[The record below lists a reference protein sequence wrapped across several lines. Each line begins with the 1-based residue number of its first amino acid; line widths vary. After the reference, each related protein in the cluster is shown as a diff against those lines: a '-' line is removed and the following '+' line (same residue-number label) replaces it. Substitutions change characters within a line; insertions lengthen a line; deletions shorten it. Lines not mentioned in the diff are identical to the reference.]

1 MTTTSERE
9 TAATGAPGADAPE
22 AASDVAPQTSSA
34 GPAVGAAPRAQ
45 HGSASTDL
53 RGRLDAGVVAVA
65 GALARARARV
75 TPVVGVISTFGW
87 GVLVLVAVAWWSGL
101 VLRWEEAVVVA
112 TVGSVALLAA
122 VAFVLG
128 RLRYTVTLDLASRR
142 VVVGDRAVGRL
153 LVRNDSPRPMLPAVM
168 ELQVGRGMASFPV
181 PRLRAGA
188 EHEELFAVP
197 TQRRAVI
204 PLGPVRSVRSDPLG
218 LLRRELVWTEPE
230 ELFVHPRTLPLSGS
244 STGYLHDLEGR
255 VTPDISDSDVS
266 FHALRDYVPGD
277 DRRHIHWKSTARTG
291 QLMVRQF
298 EETRRSRLAVI
309 LSTRAEDYADPDEFE
324 LAVSVCGSLGLQAIR
339 EDGGLAVLVQQ
350 GRVRG
355 DHRTRLLDDLTR
367 LELAPARTTLADV
380 ARVAAATVS
389 DASVV
394 AVVTGSTVT
403 PTDLRAAAVRL
414 PVDARLV
421 SLRCSP
427 GAKVS
432 RGRVADMQVLT
443 LGELGDLPK
452 ALRRMHD

>member
-1 MTTTSERE
+1 MTSTTTAEPE
-9 TAATGAPGADAPE
+9 VAAASPDASPDAVDPGAADVATPAGRRRRRSWWPALRAH
-22 AASDVAPQTSSA
+22 AASAGRATRTVAAQVWTRSA
-34 GPAVGAAPRAQ
+34 PV
-45 HGSASTDL
+45 L
-53 RGRLDAGVVAVA
+53 GVVSP
-65 GALARARARV
+65 L
-75 TPVVGVISTFGW
+75 GW
-87 GVLVLVAVAWWSGL
+87 CVLVLTVASWWAGVALQWQETAILAVTVTVAL
-101 VLRWEEAVVVA
+101 VGAVV
-112 TVGSVALLAA
+112 
-122 VAFVLG
+122 FVLG
-128 RLRYTVTLDLASRR
+128 RLRYDVTLDVASRR

-153 LVRNDSPRPMLPAVM
+153 VVRNGSARPMLPAVM
-168 ELQVGRGMASFPV
+168 ELQVGRGVATFPV
-181 PRLRAGA
+181 PRLRAQA
-188 EHEELFAVP
+188 EHEEIFAVP

-204 PLGPVRSVRSDPLG
+204 PLGPVRSVRADPLG

-244 STGYLHDLEGR
+244 STGLLHDLEGR
-255 VTPDISDSDVS
+255 VTPDISDSDIS

-339 EDGGLAVLVQQ
+339 EDGGLTVLVQR

-367 LELAPARTTLADV
+367 LELAAGRTSLAEV
-380 ARVAAATVS
+380 ARVASRTS
-389 DASVV
+389 MDASVV
-394 AVVTGSTVT
+394 AVVVGSTVT
-403 PTDLRAAAVRL
+403 STDLRAAAVRL

-421 SLRCSP
+421 ALRCAP
-427 GAKVS
+427 GSGVS

-443 LGELGDLPK
+443 LGELADLPL

>member
-1 MTTTSERE
+1 MTTTTERE
-9 TAATGAPGADAPE
+9 TAAPPAAPDAAAETEQQSPE
-22 AASDVAPQTSSA
+22 PSGRAPRRAARRVAA
-34 GPAVGAAPRAQ
+34 GVGAGIGRAGRAAGSLSARAWARTAPVLGVVSPFGWAVL
-45 HGSASTDL
+45 ALTAAAWA
-53 RGRLDAGVVAVA
+53 AGVALSWEEWAVVAV
-65 GALARARARV
+65 
-75 TPVVGVISTFGW
+75 T
-87 GVLVLVAVAWWSGL
+87 
-101 VLRWEEAVVVA
+101 A
-112 TVGSVALLAA
+112 TVALLGAI
-122 VAFVLG
+122 VFVLG
-128 RLRYTVTLDLASRR
+128 RLRYDVSLDVASRR

-153 LVRNDSPRPMLPAVM
+153 LVRNGSSRSMLPAVM
-168 ELQVGRGMASFPV
+168 ELQVGQGIATFPV
-181 PRLRAGA
+181 PRLRPDA
-188 EHEELFAVP
+188 EHEEIFAVP
-197 TQRRAVI
+197 THRRAVI

-218 LLRRELVWTEPE
+218 LLRRELTWTEPE

-244 STGYLHDLEGR
+244 STGLLHDLEGR

-309 LSTRAEDYADPDEFE
+309 LSTRADDYADPEEFE

-339 EDGGLAVLVQQ
+339 EDGGLTVLVQQ

-355 DHRTRLLDDLTR
+355 DHRTRMLDDLTR
-367 LELAPARTTLADV
+367 LELSPARTSLAEV
-380 ARVAAATVS
+380 ARVASATVT

-394 AVVTGSTVT
+394 AVVVGSLVT

-421 SLRCSP
+421 AMQCVP
-427 GAKVS
+427 GASVS

-443 LGELGDLPK
+443 LGELPDLPN
-452 ALRRMHD
+452 ALRRMND

>member
-1 MTTTSERE
+1 MTTTTERE
-9 TAATGAPGADAPE
+9 VAAEEVAASGPDPAPDAPDEGAPARPG
-22 AASDVAPQTSSA
+22 
-34 GPAVGAAPRAQ
+34 
-45 HGSASTDL
+45 
-53 RGRLDAGVVAVA
+53 
-65 GALARARARV
+65 ARARASSLLAGASGGLAAAGRATGAVLSRAWTRV
-75 TPVVGVISTFGW
+75 APVLGVISPFGW
-87 GVLVLVAVAWWSGL
+87 VVLLLTATAWVATLA
-101 VLRWEEAVVVA
+101 LRWEEWAVVAV
-112 TVGSVALLAA
+112 TVSVALLAA

-128 RLRYTVTLDLASRR
+128 RLRYAVTLDVASRR

-168 ELQVGRGMASFPV
+168 ELQVGEGIASFPV
-181 PRLRAGA
+181 PRLRPEA
-188 EHEELFAVP
+188 EHEEIFAVP
-197 TQRRAVI
+197 THRRAVI
-204 PLGPVRSVRSDPLG
+204 PLGPVRSVRADPLG

-244 STGYLHDLEGR
+244 STGLLHDLEGR

-324 LAVSVCGSLGLQAIR
+324 LAVSACGSLGLQAIR
-339 EDGGLAVLVQQ
+339 EDGGLAVLVPQ

-367 LELAPARTTLADV
+367 LELAPARTSLAEI
-380 ARVAAATVS
+380 ARVASATVS

-394 AVVTGSTVT
+394 VLAVGTRVS

-421 SLRCSP
+421 ALRSAP
-427 GAKVS
+427 GASVS

-443 LGELGDLPK
+443 IGELADLPH

>member
-1 MTTTSERE
+1 MTTTTERE
-9 TAATGAPGADAPE
+9 TEAPAAPAADSTPDQPAAAPADRPHRRAARGLAAGARGTADALGRMSR
-22 AASDVAPQTSSA
+22 AAGDVA
-34 GPAVGAAPRAQ
+34 
-45 HGSASTDL
+45 L
-53 RGRLDAGVVAVA
+53 RGW
-65 GALARARARV
+65 ARAR
-75 TPVVGVISTFGW
+75 PVLGVVSPFGW
-87 GVLVLVAVAWWSGL
+87 TVLALTAAAWAAGL
-101 VLRWEEAVVVA
+101 VLRWEEWAVVAV
-112 TVGSVALLAA
+112 TVTVALLGA

-128 RLRYTVTLDLASRR
+128 RLRYDVTLDVASRR

-153 LVRNDSPRPMLPAVM
+153 LVRNGSSRTMLPAVM
-168 ELQVGRGMASFPV
+168 ELQVGQGIATFPV
-181 PRLRAGA
+181 PRLRPDA
-188 EHEELFAVP
+188 EHEEIFAVP
-197 TQRRAVI
+197 THRRAVI
-204 PLGPVRSVRSDPLG
+204 PLGPVRSVRADPLG
-218 LLRRELVWTEPE
+218 LLRRELTWTEPE

-244 STGYLHDLEGR
+244 STGLLHDLEGR

-309 LSTRAEDYADPDEFE
+309 LSTREEDYADPEEFE

-339 EDGGLAVLVQQ
+339 EDGGLTVLVQQ

-367 LELAPARTTLADV
+367 LELTPARTSLAEV
-380 ARVAAATVS
+380 ARVATATVT

-394 AVVTGSTVT
+394 AVVVGSRVT

-421 SLRCSP
+421 AMQCVP
-427 GAKVS
+427 GASVS

-443 LGELGDLPK
+443 LGELADLPN
-452 ALRRMHD
+452 ALRRMND

>member
-1 MTTTSERE
+1 MTTTSERVATNAPLTTPDATGVEAAE
-9 TAATGAPGADAPE
+9 TAQAPGTARMETDRPTPSRPRLRERAGGLGVDLVG
-22 AASDVAPQTSSA
+22 AFARAWARVAP
-34 GPAVGAAPRAQ
+34 V
-45 HGSASTDL
+45 L
-53 RGRLDAGVVAVA
+53 GVVSP
-65 GALARARARV
+65 L
-75 TPVVGVISTFGW
+75 GW
-87 GVLVLVAVAWWSGL
+87 GVLVLGATAWVAALALRWQEAAYVAV
-101 VLRWEEAVVVA
+101 
-112 TVGSVALLAA
+112 TISVALLAA

-128 RLRYTVTLDLASRR
+128 RLRYTVELDLAARR
-142 VVVGDRAVGRL
+142 VIVGDRAVGRL
-153 LVRNDSPRPMLPAVM
+153 TVRNDAPRPMLPAVM
-168 ELQVGRGMASFPV
+168 ELRVGEGIATFPV
-181 PRLRAGA
+181 PRLRPGA

-197 TQRRAVI
+197 THRRAVI
-204 PLGPVRSVRSDPLG
+204 PLGPVRSVRADPLA

-244 STGYLHDLEGR
+244 TTGLLHDLEGR

-309 LSTRAEDYADPDEFE
+309 LSTRAEDYAHPDEFE

-367 LELAPARTTLADV
+367 LQLAPARTTLAEI
-380 ARVAAATVS
+380 ARVATATVS

-394 AVVTGSTVT
+394 AVVVGSTVT

-414 PVDARLV
+414 PVDSRLV
-421 SLRCSP
+421 ALRCAP
-427 GAKVS
+427 GAQVS

-443 LGELGDLPK
+443 LGELADLPN

>member
-1 MTTTSERE
+1 MTTTTEPERTE
-9 TAATGAPGADAPE
+9 QATPE
-22 AASDVAPQTSSA
+22 AAPEPAGEKRARRAAGAGIRRRAAAAGATLGQGTRSA
-34 GPAVGAAPRAQ
+34 ARAVGRAA
-45 HGSASTDL
+45 TD
-53 RGRLDAGVVAVA
+53 
-65 GALARARARV
+65 ARARTA
-75 TPVVGVISTFGW
+75 PVLGVVSPFGW
-87 GVLVLVAVAWWSGL
+87 AVLVLTAAAWWSGT
-101 VLRWEEAVVVA
+101 VLRWEEWVVVA
-112 TVGSVALLAA
+112 VTASVALLGAI
-122 VAFVLG
+122 AFVLG
-128 RLRYTVTLDLASRR
+128 RLRYDVTLDVASKR
-142 VVVGDRAVGRL
+142 VMVGDRAVGRL
-153 LVRNDSPRPMLPAVM
+153 LVANGSARSMLPAVM
-168 ELQVGRGMASFPV
+168 ELQVGKGIASFPV
-181 PRLRAGA
+181 PRLRPGA
-188 EHEELFAVP
+188 EHEEIFAVP

-218 LLRRELVWTEPE
+218 LLRRELTWTEPE

-244 STGYLHDLEGR
+244 STGLLHDLEGR

-291 QLMVRQF
+291 KLMVRQF

-309 LSTRAEDYADPDEFE
+309 LSTRAEDYGDPEEFE

-367 LELAPARTTLADV
+367 LELAPARTTLAEI
-380 ARVAAATVS
+380 ARVASATVS

-394 AVVTGSTVT
+394 AVVVGSTVT

-421 SLRCSP
+421 AMRCVP
-427 GAKVS
+427 GASVS
-432 RGRVADMQVLT
+432 RGRVADMQLLT
-443 LGELGDLPK
+443 LGELADLPN
-452 ALRRMHD
+452 ALRRMND

>member
-1 MTTTSERE
+1 MTITTEPATDAPVAPDGGPAPDEGTPEAVPARRRATRRLAAGARGVGDAFARAGGGLRALGARAFVRVAPVLGVVSPFGWVVLAL
-9 TAATGAPGADAPE
+9 TAAAWW
-22 AASDVAPQTSSA
+22 A
-34 GPAVGAAPRAQ
+34 GV
-45 HGSASTDL
+45 DL
-53 RGRLDAGVVAVA
+53 HWEEWAVVAVT
-65 GALARARARV
+65 V
-75 TPVVGVISTFGW
+75 T
-87 GVLVLVAVAWWSGL
+87 
-101 VLRWEEAVVVA
+101 
-112 TVGSVALLAA
+112 VALLGA
-122 VAFVLG
+122 VVFVLG
-128 RLRYTVTLDLASRR
+128 RLRYDVTLDVASRR

-153 LVRNDSPRPMLPAVM
+153 LVRNGSSRSMLPAVM
-168 ELQVGRGMASFPV
+168 ELQVGQGIATFPV
-181 PRLRAGA
+181 PRLRPDA
-188 EHEELFAVP
+188 EHEEIFAVP
-197 TQRRAVI
+197 THRRAVI
-204 PLGPVRSVRSDPLG
+204 PLGPVRSVRADPLG
-218 LLRRELVWTEPE
+218 LLRRELTWTEPE

-244 STGYLHDLEGR
+244 STGLLHDLEGR

-309 LSTRAEDYADPDEFE
+309 LSMREDDYADPEEFE

-339 EDGGLAVLVQQ
+339 EDGGLTVLVQQ

-367 LELAPARTTLADV
+367 LELSPARTSLAEV
-380 ARVAAATVS
+380 ARVATATVT

-394 AVVTGSTVT
+394 AVVVGSRVT

-421 SLRCSP
+421 AMQCVP
-427 GAKVS
+427 GASVS

-443 LGELGDLPK
+443 LGELPDLPN
-452 ALRRMHD
+452 ALRRMND

>member
-9 TAATGAPGADAPE
+9 TVATDAP
-22 AASDVAPQTSSA
+22 AVDLPAPVAPETPAEPPAARPDRPGLPQRLGA
-34 GPAVGAAPRAQ
+34 GSDTV
-45 HGSASTDL
+45 T
-53 RGRLDAGVVAVA
+53 
-65 GALARARARV
+65 GALARTWGRV
-75 TPVVGVISTFGW
+75 APVVGIVSAFGW
-87 GVLVLVAVAWWSGL
+87 GILVLVAAAWWAGL
-101 VLRWEEAVVVA
+101 VLRWEESAVVGIAA
-112 TVGSVALLAA
+112 TVALLAA
-122 VAFVLG
+122 VVFVLG
-128 RLRYTVTLDLASRR
+128 RLRYTVSLDLAARR
-142 VVVGDRAVGRL
+142 VTVGDRAVGRL
-153 LVRNDSPRPMLPAVM
+153 VVRNDSARPMLPAVM
-168 ELQVGRGMASFPV
+168 ELQVGKGMASFPV

-204 PLGPVRSVRSDPLG
+204 PLGPVRSVRADPLG

-309 LSTRAEDYADPDEFE
+309 LSTRAEDYAHPDEFE

-367 LELAPARTTLADV
+367 LELAPARTTLADI

-394 AVVTGSTVT
+394 AVVVGSTVT

-421 SLRCSP
+421 ALRCSP
-427 GAKVS
+427 GAAVS

-452 ALRRMHD
+452 ALRRMND

>member
-9 TAATGAPGADAPE
+9 SAETSAAGADAPAPDVPAP
-22 AASDVAPQTSSA
+22 AAVAPD
-34 GPAVGAAPRAQ
+34 AAPRQETPRGA
-45 HGSASTDL
+45 SARADLGELLRSGAAATAGAWAGL
-53 RGRLDAGVVAVA
+53 RGRLAPVLGVVSAFGWCVLALVVAAWCAALLLRWQEAGVVAVA
-65 GALARARARV
+65 L
-75 TPVVGVISTFGW
+75 
-87 GVLVLVAVAWWSGL
+87 
-101 VLRWEEAVVVA
+101 
-112 TVGSVALLAA
+112 SVALLAA

-128 RLRYTVTLDLASRR
+128 RLRYTVLLDVAARR

-168 ELQVGRGMASFPV
+168 ELTVGKGIATFPV
-181 PRLRAGA
+181 PRLGAGG

-204 PLGPVRSVRSDPLG
+204 PIGPVRSVRADPLG

-367 LELAPARTTLADV
+367 LELAPARTTLADI
-380 ARVAAATVS
+380 ARVAAATVT

-394 AVVTGSTVT
+394 AVVVGSTVT

-421 SLRCSP
+421 ALRCSP
-427 GAKVS
+427 GAAVS

-443 LGELGDLPK
+443 LGELAELPK

>member
-1 MTTTSERE
+1 MTSTFERV
-9 TAATGAPGADAPE
+9 TARVDAAPVDAAAAAPVPAPDAAPDAP
-22 AASDVAPQTSSA
+22 APT
-34 GPAVGAAPRAQ
+34 P
-45 HGSASTDL
+45 GSPSL
-53 RGRLDAGVVAVA
+53 RGRLGAATAAVTV
-65 GALARARARV
+65 ALARARGRV
-75 TPVVGVISTFGW
+75 APVVGVVSAFGW
-87 GVLVLVAVAWWSGL
+87 GVLVLVAAAWWAGL
-101 VLRWEEAVVVA
+101 ALRWQEAAVVAV
-112 TVGSVALLAA
+112 VGTVALLAA

-128 RLRYTVTLDLASRR
+128 RLRYTVTLDLAARR

-168 ELQVGRGMASFPV
+168 ELQVGKGMASFPV
-181 PRLRAGA
+181 PRLRPGG

-309 LSTRAEDYADPDEFE
+309 LSTRVEDYAHPDEFE

-339 EDGGLAVLVQQ
+339 EDGGLTVLVQQ

-355 DHRTRLLDDLTR
+355 DHRTRMLDDLTR

-380 ARVAAATVS
+380 ARVAAATVT

-394 AVVTGSTVT
+394 AVVVGSTVT

-421 SLRCSP
+421 ALRCSA
-427 GAKVS
+427 GSGVS

-443 LGELGDLPK
+443 LGELGDLPN

>member
-1 MTTTSERE
+1 MTTTTERE
-9 TAATGAPGADAPE
+9 QAPDVARDPAADAEPE
-22 AASDVAPQTSSA
+22 AQAPQ
-34 GPAVGAAPRAQ
+34 AAPDAPRRP
-45 HGSASTDL
+45 L
-53 RGRLDAGVVAVA
+53 RRLLADAGTAVTS
-65 GALARARARV
+65 GLVRAWARV
-75 TPVVGVISTFGW
+75 APVVGVVSPFGW
-87 GVLVLVAVAWWSGL
+87 AVLALVAGAWWAGV
-101 VLRWEEAVVVA
+101 VLRWQEATVVA
-112 TVGSVALLAA
+112 VTATVTLVGAIV
-122 VAFVLG
+122 FVLG
-128 RLRYTVTLDLASRR
+128 RLRYTVTLDVASRR

-153 LVRNDSPRPMLPAVM
+153 LVRNDSARAMLPAVM
-168 ELQVGRGMASFPV
+168 ELQVGQGIATFPL
-181 PRLRAGA
+181 PRMRPAA

-197 TQRRAVI
+197 THRRAVI
-204 PLGPVRSVRSDPLG
+204 PIGPVRSVRADPLG
-218 LLRRELVWTEPE
+218 MLRRELTWTEPE
-230 ELFVHPRTLPLSGS
+230 ELYVHPRTLPLSGS
-244 STGYLHDLEGR
+244 STGLLHDLEGR

-309 LSTRAEDYADPDEFE
+309 LSTREEDYADPEEFE
-324 LAVSVCGSLGLQAIR
+324 LAVSACGSLGLQAIR
-339 EDGGLAVLVQQ
+339 EDGGLAVLVPQ

-367 LELAPARTTLADV
+367 LELAPARTSLAEI
-380 ARVAAATVS
+380 ARVASATVT

-394 AVVTGSTVT
+394 VLAVGSRVT

-421 SLRCSP
+421 AMRCVP
-427 GAKVS
+427 GSSVS

-443 LGELGDLPK
+443 LGELADLPN

>member
-1 MTTTSERE
+1 MTTTTELDTSAPADPDLD
-9 TAATGAPGADAPE
+9 TPPDDAARPE
-22 AASDVAPQTSSA
+22 APATPARRRR
-34 GPAVGAAPRAQ
+34 GPRDGLAAVGRAV
-45 HGSASTDL
+45 G
-53 RGRLDAGVVAVA
+53 DAVARAWARTRPVLGVVS
-65 GALARARARV
+65 
-75 TPVVGVISTFGW
+75 PFGW
-87 GVLVLVAVAWWSGL
+87 TVLLLAAVAWWTGV
-101 VLRWEEAVVVA
+101 VLRWEEWAAIAVAV
-112 TVGSVALLAA
+112 TVALLGA

-128 RLRYTVTLDLASRR
+128 RLRYTVTLDVASRR

-153 LVRNDSPRPMLPAVM
+153 LVRNDSSRAMLPAVM
-168 ELQVGRGMASFPV
+168 ELQVGQGVASFPV
-181 PRLRAGA
+181 PRLRPEG
-188 EHEELFAVP
+188 EHEEIFAVP
-197 TQRRAVI
+197 THRRAVI
-204 PLGPVRSVRSDPLG
+204 PLGPVRSVRADPLG

-244 STGYLHDLEGR
+244 STGLLHDLEGR

-309 LSTRAEDYADPDEFE
+309 LSTREEDYADPDEFE

-339 EDGGLAVLVQQ
+339 EDGGLAVLVPQ

-367 LELAPARTTLADV
+367 LELSTARTSLAEI
-380 ARVAAATVS
+380 ARVASSTVT

-394 AVVTGSTVT
+394 ALVVGSRVT
-403 PTDLRAAAVRL
+403 PTDLRSAAVRL
-414 PVDARLV
+414 PADARLV
-421 SLRCSP
+421 AMRCAP
-427 GAKVS
+427 GSSVS

-443 LGELGDLPK
+443 LGDLADLPN
-452 ALRRMHD
+452 ALRRMND

>member
-1 MTTTSERE
+1 MTTTTERE
-9 TAATGAPGADAPE
+9 RTEQAAPGDAPE
-22 AASDVAPQTSSA
+22 TAPESRRRRAPRLGFRRRAAAGVA
-34 GPAVGAAPRAQ
+34 AVRRGSGAA
-45 HGSASTDL
+45 
-53 RGRLDAGVVAVA
+53 GRSVGRVA
-65 GALARARARV
+65 ARARARSA
-75 TPVVGVISTFGW
+75 PVVGVVSPFGW
-87 GVLVLVAVAWWSGL
+87 AVLALTAGAWWSGT
-101 VLRWEEAVVVA
+101 VLRWEEWVVVA
-112 TVGSVALLAA
+112 VTATVALLGAI
-122 VAFVLG
+122 AFVLG
-128 RLRYTVTLDLASRR
+128 RLRYDVTLDVASRR

-153 LVRNDSPRPMLPAVM
+153 LVRNGSARAMLPAVM
-168 ELQVGRGMASFPV
+168 ELQVGKGIASFPV
-181 PRLRAGA
+181 PRLRPDA

-218 LLRRELVWTEPE
+218 LLRRELTWTEPE

-244 STGYLHDLEGR
+244 STGLLHDLEGR

-309 LSTRAEDYADPDEFE
+309 LSTRAEDYADADEFE
-324 LAVSVCGSLGLQAIR
+324 LGVSVCGSLGLQAIR

-367 LELAPARTTLADV
+367 LELAPARTSLADI
-380 ARVAAATVS
+380 ARVASATVS

-394 AVVTGSTVT
+394 AVVVGSTVT

-421 SLRCSP
+421 AMRCVP
-427 GAKVS
+427 GASVS
-432 RGRVADMQVLT
+432 RGRVADMQLLT
-443 LGELGDLPK
+443 LGELADLPY
-452 ALRRMHD
+452 ALRRMND

>member
-9 TAATGAPGADAPE
+9 TSATDAPGADAPATVAPE
-22 AASDVAPQTSSA
+22 TPPAAPAGGRAASSA
-34 GPAVGAAPRAQ
+34 QPDADGTG
-45 HGSASTDL
+45 L
-53 RGRLDAGVVAVA
+53 RGRLDDAAAAVA
-65 GALARARARV
+65 GGLARAAAALA
-75 TPVVGVISTFGW
+75 PAVGVISAFGW
-87 GVLVLVAVAWWSGL
+87 GVLALVAVAWWAGL
-101 VLRWEEAVVVA
+101 DLRWEEAAVVA
-112 TVGSVALLAA
+112 TAGTVALLAA
-122 VAFVLG
+122 IVFVLG
-128 RLRYTVTLDLASRR
+128 RLRYTVVLDVAARR

-181 PRLRAGA
+181 PRLRPGA

-367 LELAPARTTLADV
+367 LELAPARTTLADI